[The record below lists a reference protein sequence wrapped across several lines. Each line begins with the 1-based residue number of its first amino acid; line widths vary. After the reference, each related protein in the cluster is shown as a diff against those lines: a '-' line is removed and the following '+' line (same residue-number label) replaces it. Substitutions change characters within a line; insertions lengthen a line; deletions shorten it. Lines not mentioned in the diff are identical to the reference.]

1 MKRSSSAL
9 MLLVSG
15 SLLFAACKKS
25 EDPTPVP
32 LPMGASSAAPVGSDA
47 APTPAA
53 TPAAPV
59 VVAPPV
65 AVAPVNTQPIDAC
78 CSALLA
84 VSRSGRGA
92 DAKSKSAVA
101 AKICSAMAP
110 LVKSGKTTRAAAIT
124 NVRSQMIGVD
134 IPAECH

>member
-32 LPMGASSAAPVGSDA
+32 LPSGAASAAPVPADA
-47 APTPAA
+47 PPASAA
-53 TPAAPV
+53 TPVATV
-59 VVAPPV
+59 VTPPV
-65 AVAPVNTQPIDAC
+65 AVAPVNTQPIDSC
-78 CSALLA
+78 CSALAA
-84 VSRSGRGA
+84 VGKSGRGA
-92 DAKSKSAVA
+92 DAKSKA
-101 AKICSAMAP
+101 ALASKICSGIAP
-110 LVKSGKTTRAAAIT
+110 LVKAGKTTRASALTTI
-124 NVRSQMIGVD
+124 RSQMIGVD